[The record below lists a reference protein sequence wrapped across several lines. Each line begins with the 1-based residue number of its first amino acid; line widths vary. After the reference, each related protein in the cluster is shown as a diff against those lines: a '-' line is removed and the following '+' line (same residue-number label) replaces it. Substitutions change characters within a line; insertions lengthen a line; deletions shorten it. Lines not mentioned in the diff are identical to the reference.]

1 MSIDICKQQY
11 EQISFVKM
19 QPKSE
24 DAAELELIK
33 EDLETRLKEASNEI
47 SEFVKNQETLE
58 KIIKDK
64 DRQ

>member
-1 MSIDICKQQY
+1 MSIDICKQQF
-11 EQISFVKM
+11 EATSFVKL

-47 SEFVKNQETLE
+47 VEFVKNQETFE